1 MDIKYILEFVELV
14 EAGKFSTAAD
24 RLYLSQS
31 SLSKHMK
38 TLESDLGVALFER
51 ETKRKVIL
59 SEFGK
64 LYLPY
69 AEQIAILH
77 KEYLALQEQQKKAM
91 SATLKIGSIP
101 TMMPYRITDLLA
113 AFQAQ
118 QPGLILDVEELET
131 AISCERIRQGTLDCA
146 FIRENPDSPD
156 LTLEHISF
164 TADRL
169 CVVLRKEHPLAG
181 RKYVRLEQL
190 YQENFLLL
198 KENSFMYDMCIR
210 ACERAGFIPNVI
222 YTGSRGDN
230 IANMVSRGSGVA
242 LLTKRPIET
251 MHFPHVQIVDIEP
264 PITTEINLVYSGA
277 TGIRKELDQFLHFIR
292 EQLEDSEE

>member
-14 EAGKFSTAAD
+14 DAGKFSTAAD
-24 RLYLSQS
+24 RLFLSQS

-38 TLESDLGVALFER
+38 TLESDLGVDLFER

-77 KEYLALQEQQKKAM
+77 KEYLALQEQQKKAL

-101 TMMPYRITDLLA
+101 PMMPYRITDLLA
-113 AFQAQ
+113 SFQEQ

-146 FIRENPDSPD
+146 FIREKPDSPD
-156 LTLEHISF
+156 LTLEHISY

-169 CVVLRKEHPLAG
+169 CVVLRKDHPLAG
-181 RKYVRLEQL
+181 RKYIRLEQL
-190 YQENFLLL
+190 HNENFLLL

-210 ACERAGFIPNVI
+210 ACERAGFIPNVT

-242 LLTKRPIET
+242 LLTKRPIEN
-251 MHFPHVQIVDIEP
+251 MRFPHVEIVDIEP
-264 PITTEINLVYSGA
+264 PITTEISLVYSSEAGM
-277 TGIRKELDQFLHFIR
+277 RKELDQFLQFIR
-292 EQLEDSEE
+292 EQLDDPKE